1 MTVLRCFFAVLFTF
15 LTPAAASAAG
25 LWDRDNLFAW
35 CIVPFDAAKRT
46 PAQRAEM
53 LVQLGLQSVA
63 YDWRDQHVA
72 EFEEEFL
79 QYQNHGIRM
88 VAFWGIHPKALELFV
103 KHDLH
108 PQIWIMA
115 LAPEA
120 PTEAERVQKAAAELL
135 PAVEQAREAKC
146 QIALYNH
153 GGWAGE
159 PETMAA
165 IVKELREKHGAAHAG
180 IVYNFHHGHSHI
192 ADFAAKWKAM
202 QPYLLAV
209 NLNGM
214 DPGGDSRG
222 RKILH
227 LSEGSQELEMMRII
241 GQSGWSGP
249 VGLIDHRE
257 ETDSAIT
264 LRNNLR
270 GFDWL
275 VKELATPGSG
285 GPKPS
290 MDDGSIPAAKQ
301 PTGKAGE

>member
-1 MTVLRCFFAVLFTF
+1 MTVLRCLLLSLLTF
-15 LTPAAASAAG
+15 LTPAAGLAAD
-25 LWDRDNLFAW
+25 LWGQDNLFAW

-46 PAQRAEM
+46 PVQRSEM
-53 LVQLGLQSVA
+53 LVQLGLKSVA

-79 QYQNHGIRM
+79 QYQKHGIRM
-88 VAFWGIHPKALELFV
+88 VAFWGLHPKALELFV

-115 LAPEA
+115 PAPEA
-120 PTEAERVQKAAAELL
+120 PTESERVQKAVAALL
-135 PAVEQAREAKC
+135 PAVEQARQAKC

-165 IVKELREKHGAAHAG
+165 IVKELREKHGAMHAG
-180 IVYNFHHGHSHI
+180 IVYNFHHGHAHLD
-192 ADFAAKWKAM
+192 DFPARWKAM
-202 QPYLLAV
+202 QPYLFAV

-214 DPGGDSRG
+214 EPGGDTRG

-227 LSEGSQELEMMRII
+227 LSEGTHELAMMRTIAE
-241 GQSGWSGP
+241 SGWSGP

-275 VKELATPGSG
+275 VKELASPGSA
-285 GPKPS
+285 GPKPA
-290 MDDGSIPAAKQ
+290 MEDGRPPA
-301 PTGKAGE
+301 GKEPPEK